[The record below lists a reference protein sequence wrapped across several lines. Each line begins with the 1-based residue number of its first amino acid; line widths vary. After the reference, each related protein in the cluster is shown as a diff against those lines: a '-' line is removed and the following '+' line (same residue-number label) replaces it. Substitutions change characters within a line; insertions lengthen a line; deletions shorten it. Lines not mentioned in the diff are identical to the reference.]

1 MIWTVL
7 AASVAVYSWKL
18 IGYLVPERF
27 IGGWFRNFAE
37 RVTVVLLVG
46 LVGVQAFTSGQEL
59 VLDARLPALLV
70 AAIMFALRV
79 PYIIVVLAAAITAAA
94 IRFFLGL

>member
-27 IGGWFRNFAE
+27 VSGWFRNFAE

-46 LVGVQAFTSGQEL
+46 LVGVQGFTSGQEL
-59 VLDARLPALLV
+59 VLDARFPALIV

-94 IRFFLGL
+94 IRFFLGF

>member
-18 IGYLVPERF
+18 IGYLVPERL
-27 IGGWFRNFAE
+27 IGDWFRNFAE

-59 VLDARLPALLV
+59 VIDARFPALIV

-94 IRFFLGL
+94 IRYFLGF